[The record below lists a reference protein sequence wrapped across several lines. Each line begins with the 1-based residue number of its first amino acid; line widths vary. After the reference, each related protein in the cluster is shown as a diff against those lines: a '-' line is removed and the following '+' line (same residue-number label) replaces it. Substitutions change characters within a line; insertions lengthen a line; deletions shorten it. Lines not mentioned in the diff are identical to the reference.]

1 MTPLS
6 LAEHC
11 QAYGIQGRQ
20 NILKA
25 KQENFTNN
33 MPESGAAYEVNNFLC
48 DPHNRSENNDMPG
61 EERAGLCCRMVSFT
75 FECFL
80 RGQEG
85 RGTEMVYFTEDTGL
99 IHSIKCYRHK
109 V

>member
-48 DPHNRSENNDMPG
+48 DPHNRSEYIEMPG
-61 EERAGLCCRMVSFT
+61 ESRIVLQDGLLYIRVFPT
-75 FECFL
+75 
-80 RGQEG
+80 
-85 RGTEMVYFTEDTGL
+85 GTGGPGN
-99 IHSIKCYRHK
+99 
-109 V
+109 